1 MILMFAR
8 AVLSKF
14 YLMEPYL
21 RLAASESLKENHN
34 ICGDVYSFWVEI
46 TISSSGNAAM
56 TA

>member
-46 TISSSGNAAM
+46 TIAPAM
-56 TA
+56 RQ